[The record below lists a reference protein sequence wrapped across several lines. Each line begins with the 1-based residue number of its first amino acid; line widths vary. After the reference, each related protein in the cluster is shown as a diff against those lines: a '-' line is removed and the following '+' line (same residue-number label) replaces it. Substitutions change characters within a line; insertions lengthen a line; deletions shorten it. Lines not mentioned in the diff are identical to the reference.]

1 MKWIYAIPQ
10 KFKIACVLGSIIFCI
25 TIFTLLETRNINN
38 INKAVLSIYEDRLIP
53 ATDLF
58 FLAEVSYQKRDQLE
72 TYLKSSEPSTT
83 VISNQLS
90 RQNQKVDSLI
100 GKYEKTYLVDEEL
113 LHFNGLKENLK
124 EYLHL
129 EKDIVDLSIQN
140 SKEAALSEF
149 YTRAIVSHHKMMNH
163 LSQLTQIQSNVGA
176 SLVKSLKND
185 VAKSDLIS
193 NLQLIVCII
202 TGLLIVAIVFAA
214 KVTSVKSNN
223 YNLN

>member
-25 TIFTLLETRNINN
+25 TLFTLLETRNINN
-38 INKAVLSIYEDRLIP
+38 INKSVLSIYEDRLIP

-72 TYLKSSEPSTT
+72 TYLESTDRSAT
-83 VISNQLS
+83 QINQLLS
-90 RQNQKVDSLI
+90 RQNERIDSLI
-100 GKYEKTYLVDEEL
+100 SKYEKTYLVDEEL
-113 LHFNGLKENLK
+113 IHFNGLRQNLK
-124 EYLHL
+124 EYLSL
-129 EKDIVDLSIQN
+129 EREIIRLSAAG
-140 SKEAALSEF
+140 SKEEAESAF
-149 YTRAIVSHHKMMNH
+149 YGSAIETHHQMMDH
-163 LSQLTQIQSNVGA
+163 LSQLTRVQSNVGTT
-176 SLVKSLKND
+176 LVNNLKAD

-202 TGLLIVAIVFAA
+202 TGLLIIAIVFAA
-214 KVTSVKSNN
+214 KVTSVKSNK

>member
-72 TYLKSSEPSTT
+72 SYLESSDPSTLL
-83 VISNQLS
+83 ISKQLT
-90 RQNQKVDSLI
+90 RQNERIDSLI
-100 GKYEKTYLVDEEL
+100 SKYEKTYLVDEEL
-113 LHFNGLKENLK
+113 LHFNGLKNNLK
-124 EYLHL
+124 EYLLL
-129 EKDIVDLSIQN
+129 EKEIVNVSIRN
-140 SKEAALSEF
+140 SKEAAQSEF
-149 YTRAIVSHHKMMNH
+149 YTRALESHHKMMDH
-163 LSQLTQIQSNVGA
+163 LSKLTRIQSNVGA
-176 SLVKSLKND
+176 TLVNSLKND

-202 TGLLIVAIVFAA
+202 TGLLIIAIVFAA
-214 KVTSVKSNN
+214 KVTSVKSNK

>member
-10 KFKIACVLGSIIFCI
+10 KFKIACVLGSIIFSI

-72 TYLKSSEPSTT
+72 TYLKSSDPSTLL
-83 VISNQLS
+83 IGKQLA
-90 RQNQKVDSLI
+90 RQNERIDSLI
-100 GKYEKTYLVDEEL
+100 SKYEKTYLVDEEL
-113 LHFNGLKENLK
+113 LHFNGLKVNLE
-124 EYLHL
+124 EYLAL
-129 EKDIVDLSIQN
+129 EKKIISLATQDT
-140 SKEAALSEF
+140 KGAALSAF
-149 YTRAIVSHHKMMNH
+149 YTQAIESHHKMMDH
-163 LSQLTQIQSNVGA
+163 LSQLTRIQSNVGA
-176 SLVKSLKND
+176 SLVSSLKND

-202 TGLLIVAIVFAA
+202 TGLLIIAIVFAA
-214 KVTSVKSNN
+214 KVTSVKSNK

>member
-72 TYLKSSEPSTT
+72 SYLESSDPSTLL
-83 VISNQLS
+83 ISKQLT
-90 RQNQKVDSLI
+90 RQNERIDSLI
-100 GKYEKTYLVDEEL
+100 SKYEKTYLVDEEL
-113 LHFNGLKENLK
+113 LHFNGLKNNLK
-124 EYLHL
+124 EYLLL
-129 EKDIVDLSIQN
+129 EKEIVNLSIQD
-140 SKEAALSEF
+140 SKEAAQSAF
-149 YTRAIVSHHKMMNH
+149 YTQALESHHKMMDH
-163 LSQLTQIQSNVGA
+163 LSKLTRIQSNVGA
-176 SLVKSLKND
+176 TLVNSLKND

-202 TGLLIVAIVFAA
+202 TGLLIIAIVFAA
-214 KVTSVKSNN
+214 KVTSVKSNK

>member
-1 MKWIYAIPQ
+1 MRWIYAIPQ

-72 TYLKSSEPSTT
+72 SYLESSDPSSIL
-83 VISNQLS
+83 ISKQLAK
-90 RQNQKVDSLI
+90 QNDRIEALI
-100 GKYEKTYLVDEEL
+100 RKYEKTYLVDEEL
-113 LHFNGLKENLK
+113 VHFNGLKNNLK
-124 EYLHL
+124 EYLAL
-129 EKDIVDLSIQN
+129 EKEIVDLSTHN
-140 SKEAALSEF
+140 SKEAAKSAF
-149 YTRAIVSHHKMMNH
+149 YNRAVASHHKMMDH
-163 LSQLTQIQSNVGA
+163 LSKLTRIQSNVGA
-176 SLVKSLKND
+176 TLVSSLKND

-202 TGLLIVAIVFAA
+202 TGLLIIAIIFAA
-214 KVTSVKSNN
+214 KVTSVKSDK

>member
-10 KFKIACVLGSIIFCI
+10 KFKIACILGSIIFCI

-72 TYLKSSEPSTT
+72 SYLESSDPSTLL
-83 VISNQLS
+83 IGKQLT
-90 RQNQKVDSLI
+90 RQNERIDSLI
-100 GKYEKTYLVDEEL
+100 SKYEKTYLVDEEL
-113 LHFNGLKENLK
+113 HHFNGLKNNLK
-124 EYLHL
+124 EYLLL
-129 EKDIVDLSIQN
+129 EKEIINLTIQD
-140 SKEAALSEF
+140 SREAAQSAF
-149 YTRAIVSHHKMMNH
+149 YTRALESHHKMMDH
-163 LSQLTQIQSNVGA
+163 LSKLTRIQSNVGA
-176 SLVKSLKND
+176 TLVNSLKKD

-202 TGLLIVAIVFAA
+202 TGLLIIAIVFAA
-214 KVTSVKSNN
+214 KVTSVKSNK